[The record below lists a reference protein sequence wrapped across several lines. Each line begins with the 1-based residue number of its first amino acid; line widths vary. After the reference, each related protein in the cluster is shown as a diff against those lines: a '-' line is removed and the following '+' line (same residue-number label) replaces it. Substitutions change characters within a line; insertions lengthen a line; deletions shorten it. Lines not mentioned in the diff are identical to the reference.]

1 MPVPR
6 RRPARRIPPHP
17 SVLDQDGL
25 RLAVSDSAG
34 IAAADLLGEDVKLTL
49 QLPEVG
55 GVPIASTLGEE
66 LGDRIPD
73 SAPFSSSWEDLS
85 LWTAPGYVLDPPAAT
100 KFLRLLPLVSGND
113 RSFTDAGSS
122 DVELGSDIRFAAHAV
137 EMVVELL
144 ARGRLLPDLEFIAG
158 QWKACWRPLIDG
170 HDSGRIEALA
180 WALPAS
186 FTAARVPESN
196 TDDSVSQLGPEP
208 SDEVLRSLMWAVT
221 NTLARDLITPS
232 TPKAKRRGVRAT
244 VARCLAAC
252 PRFTR
257 WPPP

>member
-85 LWTAPGYVLDPPAAT
+85 LWTAPGYVLEPSAAT
-100 KFLRLLPLVSGND
+100 KFLRSLPLLRESD
-113 RSFTDAGSS
+113 RSFTDAGPS
-122 DVELGSDIRFAAHAV
+122 DVELGPDIRFAAHAI
-137 EMVVELL
+137 EMVVELV
-144 ARGRLLPDLEFIAG
+144 ARGRLLPDLEFVAG
-158 QWKACWRPLIDG
+158 HWRACWRPLIEG
-170 HDSGRIEALA
+170 HDRGRIEALA

-186 FTAARVPESN
+186 FDSGARARVEHRRL
-196 TDDSVSQLGPEP
+196 VGQLGPEP

-221 NTLARDLITPS
+221 DALARDLITPCHAEGPETGYQS
-232 TPKAKRRGVRAT
+232 ERR
-244 VARCLAAC
+244 RCLAAC
-252 PRFTR
+252 SRFTR
-257 WPPP
+257 RPPR